1 MNAAEGSHHRSS
13 APRARACESNG
24 ADYDPTMATDSRKD
38 PEYDLTEQWRRRAA
52 VAVPRTDDD
61 TPILAGTGGRRAT
74 REELIAFVA
83 EHAARAEREARER
96 KS

>member
-1 MNAAEGSHHRSS
+1 MAREAVALTNATELRTETRHLRRIVVSMLRRLWSTEAQSTLL
-13 APRARACESNG
+13 ARIVHEA
-24 ADYDPTMATDSRKD
+24 
-38 PEYDLTEQWRRRAA
+38 AA
-52 VAVPRTDDD
+52 VAVPRTGDD